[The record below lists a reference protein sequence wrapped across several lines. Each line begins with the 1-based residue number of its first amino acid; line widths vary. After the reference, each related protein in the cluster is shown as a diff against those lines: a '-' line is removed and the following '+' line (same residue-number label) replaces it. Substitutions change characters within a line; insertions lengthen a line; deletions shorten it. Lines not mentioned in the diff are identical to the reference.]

1 MILRILIP
9 LVVLLM
15 LPAWGIDRLWW
26 HRHVKGWKRWLVY
39 TPSATLSLLLILTAA
54 NESYS
59 MAADHWKGQLLSV
72 TLTFLV
78 PQALLALL
86 LGLGQLAKRRAPR
99 ISHAINIAAVI
110 TSLLGLAAMTYGM
123 TGGYRHLV
131 VKHYTYTDR
140 RIPPAFNGYR
150 IVHSPLT
157 LDERGVWRMDY
168 EDMDRKLKEHH
179 IHVAVFCSP
188 HNPCGRVWERW
199 EIEKAMEVY
208 KANDCVVISD
218 EIWSDLTLGNHQ
230 HIPTQSVSED
240 ARNGTVAFYAPSKT
254 FNLAGLVGSY
264 HIIYN
269 PTLRDRI
276 VAKSSKCHYNDMN
289 VLSMHALIGA
299 YRPEGHEW
307 LDELKAVLTGNV
319 DYAYDYITK
328 HFQGVSLAKPE
339 GTYMLL
345 LDCEQWC
352 ERHGLSLPEL
362 EKRGWDVGV
371 AWQDGSMFQ
380 APYSIRVN
388 LALPLSRVK
397 EAMRRLD
404 QYVFNA

>member
-110 TSLLGLAAMTYGM
+110 TSLLSLAAMTYGM

-140 RIPPAFNGYR
+140 RISPAFNGYR
-150 IVHSPLT
+150 IVQLSDLHVGTLHGQPQVVRNIVDSVNAQRPDLIVFTGDLVNYHAEEIYEFEPILRQLKAKDGVISIMGNHDYAQYFRWESPLDSLADIRRLQNRQRAMNWHLLLNDNHIIRRGNDSIAIIGVENDGRPPFPALADLPRAQRNLKDNCFKILLSHDPSHWHRQVVPNTTIPLT
-157 LDERGVWRMDY
+157 LSGHTHGMQFKIGNFSPASWFY
-168 EDMDRKLKEHH
+168 KEWGGEYTDKNGH
-179 IHVAVFCSP
+179 
-188 HNPCGRVWERW
+188 
-199 EIEKAMEVY
+199 
-208 KANDCVVISD
+208 
-218 EIWSDLTLGNHQ
+218 TL
-230 HIPTQSVSED
+230 
-240 ARNGTVAFYAPSKT
+240 Y
-254 FNLAGLVGSY
+254 
-264 HIIYN
+264 
-269 PTLRDRI
+269 
-276 VAKSSKCHYNDMN
+276 
-289 VLSMHALIGA
+289 
-299 YRPEGHEW
+299 
-307 LDELKAVLTGNV
+307 
-319 DYAYDYITK
+319 
-328 HFQGVSLAKPE
+328 VSLGTGEVLLPFRLGAWPE
-339 GTYMLL
+339 INVIQLNNG
-345 LDCEQWC
+345 
-352 ERHGLSLPEL
+352 
-362 EKRGWDVGV
+362 EK
-371 AWQDGSMFQ
+371 
-380 APYSIRVN
+380 
-388 LALPLSRVK
+388 
-397 EAMRRLD
+397 
-404 QYVFNA
+404 

>member
-1 MILRILIP
+1 M
-9 LVVLLM
+9 
-15 LPAWGIDRLWW
+15 
-26 HRHVKGWKRWLVY
+26 
-39 TPSATLSLLLILTAA
+39 
-54 NESYS
+54 
-59 MAADHWKGQLLSV
+59 
-72 TLTFLV
+72 
-78 PQALLALL
+78 
-86 LGLGQLAKRRAPR
+86 
-99 ISHAINIAAVI
+99 
-110 TSLLGLAAMTYGM
+110 
-123 TGGYRHLV
+123 
-131 VKHYTYTDR
+131 
-140 RIPPAFNGYR
+140 
-150 IVHSPLT
+150 
-157 LDERGVWRMDY
+157 
-168 EDMDRKLKEHH
+168 
-179 IHVAVFCSP
+179 
-188 HNPCGRVWERW
+188 
-199 EIEKAMEVY
+199 
-208 KANDCVVISD
+208 
-218 EIWSDLTLGNHQ
+218 
-230 HIPTQSVSED
+230 
-240 ARNGTVAFYAPSKT
+240 AFYAPSKT

-371 AWQDGSMFQ
+371 AWQDGDMFQ

-388 LALPLSRVK
+388 LALPLSRIK

>member
-1 MILRILIP
+1 M
-9 LVVLLM
+9 VGV
-15 LPAWGIDRLWW
+15 
-26 HRHVKGWKRWLVY
+26 
-39 TPSATLSLLLILTAA
+39 SL
-54 NESYS
+54 
-59 MAADHWKGQLLSV
+59 K
-72 TLTFLV
+72 
-78 PQALLALL
+78 
-86 LGLGQLAKRRAPR
+86 K
-99 ISHAINIAAVI
+99 
-110 TSLLGLAAMTYGM
+110 
-123 TGGYRHLV
+123 
-131 VKHYTYTDR
+131 K
-140 RIPPAFNGYR
+140 
-150 IVHSPLT
+150 
-157 LDERGVWRMDY
+157 
-168 EDMDRKLKEHH
+168 K
-179 IHVAVFCSP
+179 
-188 HNPCGRVWERW
+188 
-199 EIEKAMEVY
+199 VY

-240 ARNGTVAFYAPSKT
+240 ARNRTAAFYAPSKT

-269 PTLRDRI
+269 PMLRDRI
-276 VAKSSKCHYNDMN
+276 VAKGSKSHYNEMN

-299 YRPEGHEW
+299 YKPEGHEW
-307 LDELKAVLTGNV
+307 LDELKEVLTGNV

-352 ERHGLSLPEL
+352 KAHGLTLTEL

-371 AWQDGSMFQ
+371 DWQDGSMFQ

-388 LALPLSRVK
+388 LALPLSRIK